1 MPDPPLGSGTHMDDE
16 QNAVIAA
23 IWRAGSKD
31 YRSIDGADLLDELRR
46 QGVSIEDGKL
56 ARLMH
61 ALRDDGF
68 LEMYVAGGG
77 MVTNIHNVKLSPS
90 GRAHAAAL
98 PEAGGH
104 AGLEPEQEQLLVD
117 MVEAANG
124 VPRHEQSW
132 HLGGEVLED
141 GVMGGPWGQRPVL
154 EDDVDALEKAG
165 LLKATRLNYVYGN
178 DYVLTPA
185 ARSHYASVKRRTG
198 EPAARQEEH
207 LRSLIESDELRATA
221 PVAYEKWIEAERLLW
236 SANSENELSTIGHK
250 LREALQDFAS
260 ALVEIHH
267 PPEVNP
273 DATKTLD
280 RLSAV
285 IKQHH
290 PGLGER
296 RLRLFN
302 GLFDYWRVTIELVQ
316 RQEHGGQK
324 EGEPLE
330 WEDGRRAVF
339 HTAVVMIEVV
349 GVLENRPTE
358 TF

>member
-1 MPDPPLGSGTHMDDE
+1 MDDE
-16 QNAVIAA
+16 QSAVIAA
-23 IWRAGSKD
+23 IWRVGSKD
-31 YRSIDGADLLDELRR
+31 YRSIDGPDLLDELKR
-46 QGVSIEDGKL
+46 QGVSIDPGRFT
-56 ARLMH
+56 RLMT

-77 MVTNIHNVKLSPS
+77 MPANLHNIQLSS
-90 GRAHAAAL
+90 LGRARASEL
-98 PEAGGH
+98 PEAGGR

-124 VPRHEQSW
+124 VPRHEQIW
-132 HLGGEVLED
+132 HLGGEDLGED
-141 GVMGGPWGQRPVL
+141 VMGGPWGQRPVL
-154 EDDVDALEKAG
+154 ADDVDALEQAG
-165 LLKATRLNYVYGN
+165 LLKAVALNYVYGN
-178 DYVLTPA
+178 DYVLTPV
-185 ARSHYASVKRRTG
+185 ARAHYASVKQRTG
-198 EPAARQEEH
+198 EPIARQEEG
-207 LRSLIESDELRATA
+207 LRALLESDELRTMTPA
-221 PVAYEKWIEAERLLW
+221 AYEKWTEAERLLW
-236 SANSENELSTIGHK
+236 PANSDKEFSTIGHK

-260 ALVEIHH
+260 ALVEVHQ

-273 DATKTLD
+273 DTTKTLD

-302 GLFDYWRVTIELVQ
+302 ALFGYWRVTIELIQ

-339 HTAVVMIEVV
+339 QTAVVMTEVV
-349 GVLENRPTE
+349 GLLKDRSAAAEA
-358 TF
+358 